1 MIKQGR
7 TAWMLAVVAGLGML
21 GFVAPPPLG
30 GPKAQGDG
38 SPATDRRGPE
48 GERPMR
54 AEEGEGRPGGRG
66 ATWKDRYEGMTKDEL
81 RVRLQQRLDFVK
93 TQETQ
98 IAQAIAVL
106 DRGGEVADAARVA
119 REGTGDEPMRAPMGA
134 KLSDSDREKILTLM
148 ADHMPELHSRF
159 TALQEANPEA
169 ASEMLERMGGMLL
182 DIVRTKL
189 VDDTLGAARLEE
201 LRASWGVLDV
211 VHRIRGAF
219 EEGGEEAVAA
229 LKPDLARAIAAQLSA
244 KARLAGIE
252 LDRLREQVAS
262 LESRA
267 SENESLHNEKIDE
280 MAERLTQRVVLRARN
295 PQRSRGGGERTE
307 DRANERPRRPATTS
321 TPNGG

>member
-1 MIKQGR
+1 MTKQGR
-7 TAWMLAVVAGLGML
+7 TAWMLAAVAGLGML

-30 GPKAQGDG
+30 GPGAQGDG
-38 SPATDRRGPE
+38 PPATDRRGPE
-48 GERPMR
+48 GDRQTRNED
-54 AEEGEGRPGGRG
+54 GEGRPGGRAG
-66 ATWKDRYEGMTKDEL
+66 AWRDRYEGMTKDEL

-119 REGTGDEPMRAPMGA
+119 REGTGEEPMRAPMGA
-134 KLSDSDREKILTLM
+134 KLSDSDREKILKLM
-148 ADHMPELHSRF
+148 ADHMPELHGRL
-159 TALQEANPEA
+159 TALQAANPEA

-182 DIVRTKL
+182 DIVRTQL
-189 VDDTLGAARLEE
+189 VDDTLGTARLEE

-219 EEGGEEAVAA
+219 NEGGEEAVAA
-229 LKPDLARAIAAQLSA
+229 LKPDLARAIAAQLTA
-244 KARLAGIE
+244 KANLAGIE

-267 SENESLHNEKIDE
+267 FENESLHSEKIDE
-280 MAERLTQRVVLRARN
+280 MAERLTQRVVLRARS
-295 PQRSRGGGERTE
+295 PQRNRGDGERP
-307 DRANERPRRPATTS
+307 DDRPRRPATGS